1 MSKKE
6 INAFDMNDI
15 LPLITRILEHNE
27 VNISDM
33 AKRTGIARSTL
44 YDFLYKESNDL
55 YRIQKIFTYLGIE
68 VSIKLAS
75 K

>member
-44 YDFLYKESNDL
+44 YDFLYKDSNDL

>member
-33 AKRTGIARSTL
+33 SKRTGIARSTL
-44 YDFLYKESNDL
+44 YDFLYKDSNDL

-68 VSIKLAS
+68 VSIKLAN